1 MPKKSPAKIIITT
14 LTVLLLLSALVYLI
28 KVKSYDP
35 YVIRSDYELLRNAN
49 QVSPAEYAELA
60 QTHNPAADSRIPEA
74 AVEIMEE
81 AERGDAEA
89 QLTVG
94 KTLLE
99 AGSYTSAEKFLTR
112 SAEQGN
118 AAAQNLLGD
127 MYAKGTGG
135 EQNFNK
141 AFKWYRLAAK
151 QGNTEAQS
159 ALGILFYLY
168 KIGRTNN
175 TDVEQL
181 DQKEI
186 YNWLLQA
193 AEKGNSPAEAT
204 LGIIYF
210 KGYLEKPDYQLA
222 LKWFE
227 KAAKQNNPD
236 AQTFLGAMYEYGLG
250 IPVDLKKAKQLYIK
264 AAAQGIKIAAEQLKT
279 DKFK

>member
-14 LTVLLLLSALVYLI
+14 LSVLLLLSALIYLI

-35 YVIRSDYELLRNAN
+35 YVRRSEYGLLRNAN

-74 AVEIMEE
+74 AVKIMEE

-89 QLTVG
+89 QFTVG

-118 AAAQNLLGD
+118 APAQKLLGN
-127 MYAKGTGG
+127 MYANGTGIG
-135 EQNFNK
+135 QNFNE
-141 AFKWYRLAAK
+141 AFSWYYLAAK
-151 QGNTEAQS
+151 QGNTEAQ
-159 ALGILFYLY
+159 AAMGILFYIY
-168 KIGRTNN
+168 KVRRTNN
-175 TDVEQL
+175 TGTTQIDP
-181 DQKEI
+181 KEI

-193 AEKGNSPAEAT
+193 AEKGNSPAEMV
-204 LGIIYF
+204 LGKIYLN
-210 KGYLEKPDYQLA
+210 GDIWEPDYQLA
-222 LKWFE
+222 LQWFE
-227 KAAKQNNPD
+227 KAVEHNNTD
-236 AQTFLGAMYEYGLG
+236 AQIFLGAMYEYGVAVP
-250 IPVDLKKAKQLYIK
+250 IDLQKAKELYMK
-264 AAAQGIKIAAEQLKT
+264 AAAQGCSSAINQLKT